1 MMNDLF
7 TETVK
12 KIKRFLST
20 KDFLVFL
27 LFLGISTALWALQ
40 ALRKNYETTVEM
52 PITYVNLPKDYIIT
66 NDLPDHLKLTIE
78 GKGSNLVRYRYG
90 RVLSPLQVDMEE
102 VVKGRR
108 KVATTSFLGQI
119 HKQIKSETNIRR
131 IYPDSILYVL
141 EKQKKKMVH
150 VALDAEIE
158 LEQQYTLSDSIR
170 ITPSNITA
178 YGPQS
183 ELSKLDTIHTEQLVL
198 NNVKDTVKK
207 SINLRQIRNVRY
219 SDSTITV
226 TIPSEKFTEKSIQ
239 MPISIKNVPSNYTLR
254 IFPSSTTINYQVGL
268 SSYEKVDASSFSLYV
283 DFKEAKK
290 NGKDKLKVKFS
301 KKSTKAFNIKLK
313 PESIDY
319 IIEEKNIVP

>member
-1 MMNDLF
+1 MNDF
-7 TETVK
+7 ITDIIK
-12 KIKRFLST
+12 RIKRFLTT

-40 ALRKNYETTVEM
+40 ALRKNYETTVNM
-52 PITYVNLPKDYIIT
+52 PIAYVNLPKDYIIT
-66 NDLPDHLKLTIE
+66 NELPDHLKLTIE
-78 GKGSNLVRYRYG
+78 GKGSDLVRYRYG
-90 RVLSPLQVDMEE
+90 RVLSPLQIDMEE
-102 VVKGRR
+102 VVNGRR
-108 KVATTSFLGQI
+108 KVATSSYIGSI

-141 EKQKKKMVH
+141 EKQKKKLVQ

-158 LEQQYTLSDSIR
+158 LEQQYTLSDSIQ
-170 ITPSNITA
+170 ITPSRITA

-183 ELSKLDTIHTEQLVL
+183 ELSKLDTVHTEQLVL
-198 NNVKDTVKK
+198 EDVRDTITKT
-207 SINLRQIRNVRY
+207 IALRSIRNVRY
-219 SDSTITV
+219 SDSVITV
-226 TIPSEKFTEKSIQ
+226 KIPSEKFTEKSIQ

-254 IFPSSTTINYQVGL
+254 IFPSSTTISYQVGL

-290 NGKDKLKVKFS
+290 NGKDKLKVKFG
-301 KKSTKAFNIKLK
+301 KKSTKAFNVKLK

>member
-1 MMNDLF
+1 MMNDF
-7 TETVK
+7 ITDIIK
-12 KIKRFLST
+12 RIKRFLTT

-27 LFLGISTALWALQ
+27 LFLGISTALWTLQ
-40 ALRKNYETTVEM
+40 ALRKNYETTVNM
-52 PITYVNLPKDYIIT
+52 PMAYVNLPKDYIIT
-66 NDLPDHLKLTIE
+66 NDLPDHIKLTIE
-78 GKGSNLVRYRYG
+78 GKGSDLVRYRYG
-90 RVLSPLQVDMEE
+90 RVLSPLQIDMEE
-102 VVKGRR
+102 VANGRR
-108 KVATTSFLGQI
+108 KVATSSYLGQI

-141 EKQKKKMVH
+141 EKQKKKVVQ

-158 LEQQYTLSDSIR
+158 LEQQYTLSDSIQ
-170 ITPSNITA
+170 ITPSRITA

-183 ELSKLDTIHTEQLVL
+183 ELSKLDTVHTEQLVL
-198 NNVKDTVKK
+198 EDVRDTITKT
-207 SINLRQIRNVRY
+207 IALRSIRNVRY
-219 SDSTITV
+219 SDSVITV
-226 TIPSEKFTEKSIQ
+226 KIPSEKFTEKSIQ

-290 NGKDKLKVKFS
+290 NGKDKLKVKFG
-301 KKSTKAFNIKLK
+301 KKSTKAFNVKLK

>member
-1 MMNDLF
+1 MMNDF
-7 TETVK
+7 ITDIIK
-12 KIKRFLST
+12 RIKRFLTT

-40 ALRKNYETTVEM
+40 ALRKNYETTVNM
-52 PITYVNLPKDYIIT
+52 PIAYVNLPKDYIIT
-66 NDLPDHLKLTIE
+66 NELPDHLKLTIE
-78 GKGSNLVRYRYG
+78 GKGSDLVRYRYG
-90 RVLSPLQVDMEE
+90 RVLSPLQIDMEE
-102 VVKGRR
+102 VVNGRR
-108 KVATTSFLGQI
+108 KVATSSYIGSI

-141 EKQKKKMVH
+141 EKQKKKLVQ

-158 LEQQYTLSDSIR
+158 LEQQYTLSDSIQ
-170 ITPSNITA
+170 ITPSRITA

-183 ELSKLDTIHTEQLVL
+183 ELSKLDTVHTEQLVL
-198 NNVKDTVKK
+198 EDVRDTITKT
-207 SINLRQIRNVRY
+207 IALRSIRNVRY
-219 SDSTITV
+219 SDSVITV
-226 TIPSEKFTEKSIQ
+226 KIPSEKFTEKSIQ

-254 IFPSSTTINYQVGL
+254 IFPSSTTISYQVGL

-290 NGKDKLKVKFS
+290 NGKDKLKVKFG
-301 KKSTKAFNIKLK
+301 KKSTKAFNVKLK